1 MDKVRKIIHFDMD
14 YFFAQVEER
23 ANPGL
28 KDKPFAVGSTN
39 PKRGVIST
47 CNYIARKYG
56 VHSAM
61 PTSQALQKCP
71 HLILLNT
78 DFAKYKAASSI
89 IREIFHS
96 FTDKVE
102 PLSLDEAYLD
112 VTDVLEYKNSA
123 TLIAQAIKQQIFNKT
138 GLTGSAGVAPN
149 KLLAKIASDINKPNG
164 LYVITPEQINDFIK
178 DLPVKKLFGVGK
190 VSQEKLKSMNVET
203 CSQLQQISLNTL
215 VEKFGKFGVS
225 LYNYARGIDKR
236 EVNPIRIRKSVSVE
250 NTYLDDLKTLD
261 VCLEKLS
268 SLYQKLISRISDEHY
283 KCITGIFVKFTDTK
297 FNKTSMAR
305 VAKTLDKESLKNLII
320 ELHKK
325 QNYPIR
331 LMGIGIRLGEVDDRQ
346 MELF

>member
-1 MDKVRKIIHFDMD
+1 MDKTRKIIHLDMD
-14 YFFAQVEER
+14 YFFAQVEEK
-23 ANPGL
+23 ANPSL
-28 KDKPFAVGSTN
+28 KNKPFAVGGTN

-47 CNYIARKYG
+47 CNYIAREYG

-61 PTSQALQKCP
+61 PTSIALQKCP
-71 HLILLNT
+71 NLILLNT
-78 DFAKYKAASSI
+78 DFAKYKAASGI

-112 VTDVLEYKNSA
+112 VTDVQEYKNSA
-123 TLIAQAIKQQIFNKT
+123 TLIAQAIKQQIFDKT

-164 LYVITPEQINDFIK
+164 LYIITPDQVNNFVK

-190 VSQEKLKSMNVET
+190 VSQERLKNMNVET

-215 VEKFGKFGVS
+215 IDKFGKFGTS
-225 LYNYARGIDKR
+225 LYNYARGIDTR

-261 VCLEKLS
+261 ACLEKLP
-268 SLYQKLISRISDEHY
+268 SLYDKLTSRMSDEHY
-283 KCITGIFVKFTDTK
+283 KNIVGIFVKFTDTK
-297 FNKTSMAR
+297 FNKTSLTR
-305 VAKTLDKESLKNLII
+305 VAKTLDKEVLKNLII

-325 QNYPIR
+325 QNFPIR
-331 LMGIGIRLGEVDDRQ
+331 LMGIGIRLGEIDDKQ